1 MDIFNYYKTDAKRA
15 ELKSILDYAAQNSER
30 GLGANFLEKDIWVTE
45 ILRLLY
51 EEDLLDGHDVRSK
64 VERLLVSVIAP

>member
-1 MDIFNYYKTDAKRA
+1 MDIFDYYKSESKRA

-45 ILRLLY
+45 FCGCFTKKIY
-51 EEDLLDGHDVRSK
+51 
-64 VERLLVSVIAP
+64 